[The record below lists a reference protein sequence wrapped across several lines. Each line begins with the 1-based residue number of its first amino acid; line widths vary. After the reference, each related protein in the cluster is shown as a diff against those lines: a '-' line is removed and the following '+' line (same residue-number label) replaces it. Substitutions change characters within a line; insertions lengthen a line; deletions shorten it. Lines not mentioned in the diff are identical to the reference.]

1 MTRPDPDDLAEAEA
15 LEAMH
20 EAFKWLPID
29 QELAAKGYHQEPPR

>member
-20 EAFKWLPID
+20 EAFKWLKVDRELSD
-29 QELAAKGYHQEPPR
+29 QGYQ